1 MQHVY
6 NCYYLV
12 QWSRS
17 LVSFSAL
24 PLSLTWT
31 ISTNTNWIYLLW
43 VWDCLCIR
51 LYLVNC
57 LYRHI
62 CSSRRCRISGIANS
76 FTFSTL
82 YILQLLW
89 FMFLGSFC
97 SVPNCL
103 FSLYCHPLL
112 GLSLR
117 LCSGLFISLSRIS
130 GSLSTWLSSMLSLA
144 LGCLLNT
151 ILITNPGTTNWLLSG
166 LFVSL
171 SISLYFLS
179 ARSLILLLLFI
190 MFGGISTKME
200 YNVNVVKI
208 KN

>member
-1 MQHVY
+1 M
-6 NCYYLV
+6 
-12 QWSRS
+12 QWSRL
-17 LVSFSAL
+17 LVLFSVL

-31 ISTNTNWIYLLW
+31 ISTNTNWIYLLS

-57 LYRHI
+57 CCKHI
-62 CSSRRCRISGIANS
+62 CSSRRCRISGIANL
-76 FTFSTL
+76 FTFSIL

-89 FMFLGSFC
+89 FMFLGSSC
-97 SVPNCL
+97 SVLNCL
-103 FSLYCHPLL
+103 FSLHCHPLL

-117 LCSGLFISLSRIS
+117 LSSGLFISLSRIS

-151 ILITNPGTTNWLLSG
+151 ILITNPGITSWLLSG

-171 SISLYFLS
+171 SILLYFLS
-179 ARSLILLLLFI
+179 ARSLILLLLFT
-190 MFGGISTKME
+190 MFEVFQQKWSLMSMWLK
-200 YNVNVVKI
+200 
-208 KN
+208 